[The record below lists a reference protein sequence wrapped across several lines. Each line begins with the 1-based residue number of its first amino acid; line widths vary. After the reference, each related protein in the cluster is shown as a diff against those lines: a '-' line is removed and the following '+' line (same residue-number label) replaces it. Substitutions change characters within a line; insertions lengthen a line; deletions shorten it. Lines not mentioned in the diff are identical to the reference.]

1 MRRKVGVAVAL
12 GVALGS
18 LHMLAVASKGV
29 DEAKERGCLRCHD
42 VEKKKIGPAF
52 KDVSAKLKGKSID
65 DAVAAMK
72 GKAVHKAVLED
83 TQDGSLKEILGWVQ
97 SL

>member
-1 MRRKVGVAVAL
+1 MKRVAAAAL
-12 GVALGS
+12 GVAL
-18 LHMLAVASKGV
+18 LCPQPPAFAAKGM
-29 DEAKERGCLRCHD
+29 DEARERGCLRCHD

-52 KDVSAKLKGKSID
+52 KDVSARLKGRSID

-72 GKAVHKAVLED
+72 AKAVHGAVLKD
-83 TQDGSLKEILGWVQ
+83 TQDGSLKDILGWVQ